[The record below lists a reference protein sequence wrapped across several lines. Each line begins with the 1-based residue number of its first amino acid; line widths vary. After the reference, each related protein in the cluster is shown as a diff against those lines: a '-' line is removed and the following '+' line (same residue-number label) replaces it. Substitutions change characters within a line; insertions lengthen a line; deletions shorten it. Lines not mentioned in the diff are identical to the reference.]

1 MRQLLD
7 THTLIW
13 FITGDPR
20 ISETVRSQIE
30 NNQNCLSIVSIW
42 EIAIKHS
49 IGKLNLNLSF
59 AEFVEQ

>member
-20 ISETVRSQIE
+20 IRETVRSQIE

-49 IGKLNLNLSF
+49 IGKLNLNL
-59 AEFVEQ
+59 VK